1 MQDIAHHA
9 ADVLRYGAQALG
21 ATVVARA
28 AAPSCGACAPELAC
42 PALPTLSCPSC
53 VCAGAGGHVVEP
65 SCIGLVTAYVVAAL
79 TVGLAVGAAG
89 GAWAAQR
96 LLGQHA
102 PQPPAEAEIV
112 EVLDIAALAAQ
123 QVRDARAR
131 APALQ

>member
-21 ATVVARA
+21 ASVVARA
-28 AAPSCGACAPELAC
+28 AAPSCGACSPQLAC
-42 PALPTLSCPSC
+42 PAQTCPSC

-65 SCIGLVTAYVVAAL
+65 SCVGLVAAYAVAAL
-79 TVGLAVGAAG
+79 VVGLFLGAVG
-89 GAWAAQR
+89 GAWAAKR
-96 LLGQHA
+96 LLGLPA
-102 PQPPAEAEIV
+102 LPPLAVAAGAHGV
-112 EVLDIAALAAQ
+112 DIAALAAQ